1 MKCVYPARVNTF
13 FMKTDF
19 QLKSRY
25 DGLNLSAVV
34 VEPDQHDPEAVVQI
48 AHGLCGCKER
58 YLPFMEY
65 MADHGV
71 ACVACDHRGHG
82 KSLKSSRDLGYMQG
96 GYMAL
101 VEDMKQL
108 TDWAAGHFNGAP
120 IVLLGHSMGSLAA
133 RVYIRKYD
141 WELAGLV
148 LCGTPGYNGMAR
160 MAMLLTGFM
169 CMFKEGRMKPAYL
182 QEYASS
188 RFNKKFA
195 SEGRLAWMCSDPVV
209 RNEVVSNPSNDYS
222 ITVNMMHN
230 LLSMMVNT
238 HSQRGWMVLNPELP
252 VTFLSGEDDPVMG
265 GEEKLH
271 DAARMMAGL
280 GYNNVTAAIFSDMR
294 HEILNEV
301 DKELVWDDILNF
313 VKDISSK

>member
-1 MKCVYPARVNTF
+1 MFIRERVNTF

-34 VEPDQHDPEAVVQI
+34 VEPDQRDPEAVIQI

-71 ACVACDHRGHG
+71 ACVAADHRGHG
-82 KSLKSSRDLGYMQG
+82 KSLMSSRDLGFMQG

-108 TDWAAGHFNGAP
+108 TDWTAGHFSGVP

-133 RVYIRKYD
+133 RIYIRKYD
-141 WELAGLV
+141 WELAGLI
-148 LCGTPGYNGMAR
+148 LCGSPGYNGMAPV
-160 MAMLLTGFM
+160 AMLLTGFM
-169 CMFKEGRMKPAYL
+169 CMFNDGRMRPAFL

-195 SEGRLAWMCSDPVV
+195 SEGRLAWMCSDLQE
-209 RNEVVSNPSNDYS
+209 RNKVISNPLNDYP
-222 ITVNMMHN
+222 ITTNMMHN
-230 LLSMMVNT
+230 LLSMMVMT
-238 HSQRGWMVLNPELP
+238 HSRHGWAVLNPDMP
-252 VTFLSGEDDPVMG
+252 VAFISGEDDPVMG
-265 GEEKLH
+265 GEKKLH
-271 DAARMMAGL
+271 DAAKLLAKL
-280 GYNNVTAAIFSDMR
+280 GYTNVTAAIFSDMR
-294 HEILNEV
+294 HEILNEL
-301 DKELVWDDILNF
+301 DKELVWDDIINF
-313 VKDISSK
+313 IKNISSK